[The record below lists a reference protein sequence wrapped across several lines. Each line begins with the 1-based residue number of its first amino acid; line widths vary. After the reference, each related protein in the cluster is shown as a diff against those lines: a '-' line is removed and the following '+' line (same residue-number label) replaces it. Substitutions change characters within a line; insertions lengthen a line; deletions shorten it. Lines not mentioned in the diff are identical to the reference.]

1 MRSRILTLALAAA
14 SLLTLPSCKPGAA
27 EQKPDPLLHAYGVEQ
42 DWNNPDRLIPLDY
55 QQTQG
60 KRIFYDKCVWCH
72 ADSTPAGPSNR
83 MNLNPTPPLI
93 NDGSVLNSLSDEY
106 LENVITLG
114 GAAMGKSAIMPPW
127 GRTLT
132 QNQIREVIAFIRAVA
147 QPPYKPPAQPGPKY
161 TAK

>member
-1 MRSRILTLALAAA
+1 MKSQILILALAAA
-14 SLLTLPSCKPGAA
+14 SLLMLPSCEPSAA
-27 EQKPDPLLHAYGVEQ
+27 EPKPDPILHAYGVEH
-42 DWNNPDRLIPLDY
+42 DSNNPDHLIPLNY

-83 MNLNPTPPLI
+83 MNLNPMPPLV
-93 NDGSVLNSLSDEY
+93 NDGAVFNSLSDEY

-132 QNQIREVIAFIRAVA
+132 QNQIREVIAYIRAVA

-161 TAK
+161 SAR